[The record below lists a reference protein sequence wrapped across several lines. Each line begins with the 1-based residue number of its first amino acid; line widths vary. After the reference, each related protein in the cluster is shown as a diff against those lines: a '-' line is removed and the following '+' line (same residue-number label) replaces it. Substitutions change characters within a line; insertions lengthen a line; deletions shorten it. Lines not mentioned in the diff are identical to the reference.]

1 MLVAKRLEGQMQRM
15 SEAESGAGEGEK
27 ERELAKA
34 ALSVAELG
42 MSRME
47 PVIVPNLGTDRSQ
60 TVYCT
65 LQRLRRTMS

>member
-1 MLVAKRLEGQMQRM
+1 MTRM

-42 MSRME
+42 TFRPELTM
-47 PVIVPNLGTDRSQ
+47 Q
-60 TVYCT
+60 
-65 LQRLRRTMS
+65 LRGFQLIPPR

>member
-1 MLVAKRLEGQMQRM
+1 MRRM

-42 MSRME
+42 EYMSGS
-47 PVIVPNLGTDRSQ
+47 L
-60 TVYCT
+60 
-65 LQRLRRTMS
+65 